1 MADGLVLKLGVPVNC
16 ADGRFGQLAD
26 LVIDPTR
33 RSVTHLVVQPDD
45 GARRLVPQELAAAGG
60 GGGISLSCSTD
71 EARKLPSVQEFEYL
85 RMGETHAD
93 DPEWDVGIEDVLAM
107 PYYSSSDLAMDPA
120 FVDDSMARTYD
131 RVPKGEVEIRRTSA
145 VYSTDGHH
153 LGHVDGFVV
162 DGEDITHFVLER
174 GHMWGKRDVT
184 IPIGAVGE
192 VANDT
197 VTLSLTKDEVG
208 ELPVAG
214 LHRWHN
220 QKGLG

>member
-1 MADGLVLKLGVPVNC
+1 
-16 ADGRFGQLAD
+16 
-26 LVIDPTR
+26 
-33 RSVTHLVVQPDD
+33 
-45 GARRLVPQELAAAGG
+45 
-60 GGGISLSCSTD
+60 
-71 EARKLPSVQEFEYL
+71 
-85 RMGETHAD
+85 MGETHAD

-184 IPIGAVGE
+184 IPIGAVSE

-208 ELPVAG
+208 ELPVVEV
-214 LHRWHN
+214 HRWH
-220 QKGLG
+220 